1 MICPHLKNF
10 KIEYIIIY
18 SYYKMISIPKIVE
31 LLIYTYFA
39 FIVLAYK
46 DQGGVEERNW
56 LQYAGHV
63 HVAIQGLVT
72 LFWVMHFYTKWVNKE
87 ESKIPPIM
95 WKGVVFTMFEGRLNT
110 YTSNTS
116 MFLLYVITNNDYT
129 NDFLRNL

>member
-1 MICPHLKNF
+1 
-10 KIEYIIIY
+10 
-18 SYYKMISIPKIVE
+18 MISIPKIVE